1 MTPPPITRDSSAR
14 KAAAIGIGAACTAM
28 IQDPITALAIVGAI
42 LAVPFCWWLI
52 SGARHW
58 IAGFLGAALLLPPL
72 PIALGNSGPHPA
84 LLLAAAGAGIGVIRV
99 REWSLHPGPL
109 GRSLVILF
117 CLLLSSVMF
126 ST

>member
-99 REWSLHPGPL
+99 RELSRDPPPSGAHVL
-109 GRSLVILF
+109 ILF
-117 CLLLSSVMF
+117 LVFLTIGVPPA
-126 ST
+126 